1 MVQKLEELSERLGEC
16 IRKAVRRSD
25 VISRYGRGQYLV
37 LLVNTTR
44 EDCEVVQKRIT
55 RKFLVNRQR
64 IRVQYHVSSVD
75 QKREEV
81 FELAGAAD

>member
-44 EDCEVVQKRIT
+44 EDCRVVQRRIS
-55 RKFLVNRQR
+55 REFMVNRQR
-64 IRVQYHVSSVD
+64 IGVEYHVSSVEED
-75 QKREEV
+75 FREA
-81 FELAGAAD
+81 LPKDG